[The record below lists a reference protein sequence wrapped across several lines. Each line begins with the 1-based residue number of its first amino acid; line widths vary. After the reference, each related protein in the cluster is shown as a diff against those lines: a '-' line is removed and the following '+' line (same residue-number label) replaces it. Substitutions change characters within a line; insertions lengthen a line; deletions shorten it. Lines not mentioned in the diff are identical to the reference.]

1 MSGDISVDTIVEG
14 IPPPYLPNRTGK
26 PNYTVIKETHQIL
39 KSNVAM
45 IESDLGEVQN
55 SYLRLVILPEQY
67 ARISIAPFV

>member
-14 IPPPYLPNRTGK
+14 IPPPYIPKRTGK

-55 SYLRLVILPEQY
+55 GYLRLVILPEKY
-67 ARISIAPFV
+67 DRISIAPFV